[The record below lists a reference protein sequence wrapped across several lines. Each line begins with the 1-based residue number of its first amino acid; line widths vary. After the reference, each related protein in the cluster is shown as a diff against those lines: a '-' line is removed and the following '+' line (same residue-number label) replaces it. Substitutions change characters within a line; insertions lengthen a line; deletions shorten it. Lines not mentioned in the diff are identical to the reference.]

1 MLGHF
6 KLKINIAIVISVAII
21 FRLLFINIGLLSSFS
36 TPQTNNLLSNYFSG
50 VQKNKPQDQTDVKAN
65 VKDYTA
71 MYVCDEGSDNKE
83 DLVKASSPAI
93 SFLFFCFV
101 SRILFTE
108 KLNSS
113 FDLIKCDI
121 HPKRYLALSILR
133 I

>member
-1 MLGHF
+1 MLSG
-6 KLKINIAIVISVAII
+6 LKINTAILICLAIT
-21 FRLLFINIGLLSSFS
+21 FRLLFINIGLLSSFE
-36 TPQTNNLLSNYFSG
+36 TTQTNYLLSNYFST
-50 VQKNKPQDQTDVKAN
+50 VQKNKAQDQTDVTAN
-65 VKDYTA
+65 VKDYTD

-93 SFLFFCFV
+93 SFLFFSFF
-101 SRILFTE
+101 SRILFTP
-108 KLNSS
+108 KLSSS